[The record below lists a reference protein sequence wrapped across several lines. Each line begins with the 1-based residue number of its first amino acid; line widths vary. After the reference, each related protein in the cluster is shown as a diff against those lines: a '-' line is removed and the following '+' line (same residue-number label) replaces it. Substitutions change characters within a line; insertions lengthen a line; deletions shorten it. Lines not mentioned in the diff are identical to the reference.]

1 MKYYSLLLVLLL
13 TLTCFAQSV
22 EKDGK
27 IYKVKK
33 EKIFLGDTDVTETLS
48 IEEKQ
53 DILKQAAIISD
64 KIKAQQKAEKATKK
78 LEKEKK
84 KAEKSQKKAEKE
96 LEKRVYT
103 PDKKYIAISHCIK
116 KELMEHFNIPSDNI
130 SIIYHG
136 VDHELSVVLAN
147 GSIGHAV
154 AGIRPIGRTCPLPN
168 VADHLPQ
175 GACGGLGGRCRVQR
189 IAGGNRR
196 HLV

>member
-27 IYKVKK
+27 IYEVKK

-53 DILKQAAIISD
+53 DILKQVAIISD

-84 KAEKSQKKAEKE
+84 KAEKSQKKAKKAQKKAEKE
-96 LEKRVYT
+96 LEKREKLQNNFEKAQSNL
-103 PDKKYIAISHCIK
+103 KKAQSKYNKLKSKGKLSPNDEIK
-116 KELMEHFNIPSDNI
+116 WLEKLKKLTSKLEKTKSKL
-130 SIIYHG
+130 
-136 VDHELSVVLAN
+136 
-147 GSIGHAV
+147 
-154 AGIRPIGRTCPLPN
+154 
-168 VADHLPQ
+168 
-175 GACGGLGGRCRVQR
+175 
-189 IAGGNRR
+189 
-196 HLV
+196 